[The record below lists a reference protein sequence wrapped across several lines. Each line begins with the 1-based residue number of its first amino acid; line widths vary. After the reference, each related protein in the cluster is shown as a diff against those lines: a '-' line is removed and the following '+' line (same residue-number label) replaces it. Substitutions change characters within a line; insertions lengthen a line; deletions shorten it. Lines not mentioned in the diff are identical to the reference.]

1 MNSVRWWQRRNRLS
15 IEGTVLGQLIVL
27 KDVANRLEKAGIPY
41 MITGS
46 LAMNYYAQPRMTRDV
61 DLVVDLDNAGAEL
74 FVELFSEDYY
84 ISREAVAAAIAN
96 RSMFNVIHLGETL
109 KVDMIVRKDTP
120 YRCLE
125 FKRRKLVN
133 LEGSNLYIV
142 SAEDLVLSKLEW
154 LKDSRSEVQQRDVRN
169 LLDSVPGIDETYLGE
184 WAEKLGLDELLDEA
198 RS

>member
-1 MNSVRWWQRRNRLS
+1 M
-15 IEGTVLGQLIVL
+15 
-27 KDVANRLEKAGIPY
+27 
-41 MITGS
+41 
-46 LAMNYYAQPRMTRDV
+46 
-61 DLVVDLDNAGAEL
+61 
-74 FVELFSEDYY
+74 
-84 ISREAVAAAIAN
+84 
-96 RSMFNVIHLGETL
+96 
-109 KVDMIVRKDTP
+109 
-120 YRCLE
+120 
-125 FKRRKLVN
+125 N